1 MSMDVQKT
9 MEFIL
14 EQQAQTAVNLKEL
27 SLRMNEHQIEAA
39 KETAALKADLRRAVR
54 LGIAGARMERRRR
67 QELASEV
74 DAQIT
79 KLAAA
84 QLITEERMQAYFA
97 WVKSVNGHK

>member
-97 WVKSVNGHK
+97 WVKSGNGHK

>member
-27 SLRMNEHQIEAA
+27 SLRMSELSVSQMEAA

-84 QLITEERMQAYFA
+84 CRHTLR
-97 WVKSVNGHK
+97 G